1 MISDEKS
8 AASALKHQLKS
19 AGINTSAWGSGK
31 SKSIEELQ
39 EEINSGKSSLII
51 SGNGEILRK
60 VEVAKVDLF
69 FNSPDGRRY
78 KLIEEKRLY
87 KDGREKIRDTMHSV
101 SKKIKKSKTPENTVK
116 EAIEKKLGIKGNV
129 DVKEIE
135 VVEDTNLSPSYPGL
149 RSVYI
154 FYIFS
159 ANLNEEQYKPEGY
172 TESHSEN
179 ATVYTWKEI

>member
-69 FNSPDGRRY
+69 FNTPEGKRL
-78 KLIEEKRLY
+78 KLIEEKRVFS
-87 KDGREKIRDTMHSV
+87 DGREKSRDTAHSV
-101 SKKIKKSKTPENTVK
+101 SKKIRKAKTPQSAIK
-116 EAIEKKLGIKGNV
+116 DAIEKKLGITGDINLTEL
-129 DVKEIE
+129 DME
-135 VVEDTNLSPSYPGL
+135 EDTNLSPSYPGL

-154 FYIFS
+154 FYNFR
-159 ANLNEEQYKPEGY
+159 ADLKPEQFIPSGY
-172 TESHSEN
+172 TEKHPDKI
-179 ATVYTWKEI
+179 TVYSWKEI

>member
-1 MISDEKS
+1 MILDEKS
-8 AASALKHQLKS
+8 AVVALKVQLES
-19 AGINTSAWGSGK
+19 AGINTDFWGTGK
-31 SKSIEELQ
+31 AKTISHLQ
-39 EEINSGKSSLII
+39 KEIKTGKSSLII

-69 FNSPDGRRY
+69 FNSPDGKKY

-87 KDGREKIRDTMHSV
+87 KDGRERSRDTRHSV
-101 SKKIKKSKTPENTVK
+101 SKKIKKSKTPESTIK
-116 EAIEKKLGIKGNV
+116 EAIEKKLGIKGKV
-129 DVKEIE
+129 SVKELE

-159 ANLNEEQYKPEGY
+159 ANLKEDQFNSDGY
-172 TESHSEN
+172 TERHSE
-179 ATVYTWKEI
+179 TVTIYKWKEI